1 MKHLLLFLSFISFC
15 NNAISQTYKP
25 LIEKGDSWVL
35 WYDWVAPD
43 YTFIMSEKLS
53 DDKFML
59 YEPVNQD
66 TVFFGEVHISETNDT
81 AWYYDYET
89 QRRLEVFNLNLE
101 LGDSVLA
108 YAGGSSYIHVDSVFT
123 DTDGLKTIRFR
134 EGVFLSGWGEKNF
147 FFKES
152 FGPIGFFFFPEH
164 EVFYH
169 SWNPFMTC
177 RLNDNKEVV
186 YGVQN
191 TRFKNCQFGNFS
203 SISKQQ
209 KTNHQISINNGVL
222 TVIPSCDEISI
233 YNYLGQEIRN
243 GKSTTLQINNLRP
256 GTYILKIRSN
266 ESITNRTIFID

>member
-1 MKHLLLFLSFISFC
+1 MKHLLLLLSFLSFY
-15 NNAISQTYKP
+15 NTAISQTYKP

-59 YEPVNQD
+59 YEPVNKD

-108 YAGGSSYIHVDSVFT
+108 YAGGSSFIHVDSVFT

-147 FFKES
+147 FFKEG

-169 SWNPFMTC
+169 SWNPFMSC
-177 RLNDNKEVV
+177 RLNVDKEVV
-186 YGVQN
+186 YGMHN
-191 TRFKNCQFGNFS
+191 SRFKNCQFRDFS
-203 SISKQQ
+203 SISQQ
-209 KTNHQISINNGVL
+209 QETSHQISINNGVL

-233 YNYLGQEIRN
+233 YNYLGVEILYSNNSSVNVVGLEKGVYIIKARHAN
-243 GKSTTLQINNLRP
+243 IYSTH
-256 GTYILKIRSN
+256 K
-266 ESITNRTIFID
+266 FKK